1 MSAPLPGLGGEPYRR
16 IENQEYQDLAAK
28 VHEGVLRLLGLMAAV
43 QSKAEG
49 SAHIDGGPIIQGA
62 LAAIVQFAVDSG
74 DITDDVLREEL
85 QRGIDTALP
94 QFRMSRAAKGLQGG
108 HA

>member
-1 MSAPLPGLGGEPYRR
+1 MPTIPLTVRG
-16 IENQEYQDLAAK
+16 
-28 VHEGVLRLLGLMAAV
+28 
-43 QSKAEG
+43 AE
-49 SAHIDGGPIIQGA
+49 
-62 LAAIVQFAVDSG
+62 L
-74 DITDDVLREEL
+74 LREEL